1 MASDFGFVEYV
12 CDQLGA
18 AGLITH
24 RKMFG
29 EYAIYCEGKVV
40 ALVVGNQLYVKPTD
54 ATQALYGDGP
64 RGMPFPGAK
73 PWFLVQERIDDHVW
87 LCELVKATEA
97 ALPEPKVRRPRQR
110 ARRTP

>member
-12 CDQLGA
+12 CDQLSA

-40 ALVVGNQLYVKPTD
+40 ALVTDNRLFVKPTD
-54 ATQALYGDGP
+54 ATLALYGDGP
-64 RGMPFPGAK
+64 RGTPFPGAK
-73 PWFLVQERIDDHVW
+73 SWYEVQERLDDHVW
-87 LCELVKATEA
+87 LCALIRATEQ
-97 ALPEPKVRRPRQR
+97 ALPAPRLKKPRVR
-110 ARRTP
+110 AR

>member
-18 AGLITH
+18 AGVITH

-40 ALVVGNQLYVKPTD
+40 ALVTDNRLFVKPTD
-54 ATQALYGDGP
+54 ATLALYGSGP

-73 PWFLVQERIDDHVW
+73 AWYHIQERLDDHVW
-87 LCELVKATEA
+87 LCQLIQATEQ
-97 ALPEPKVRRPRQR
+97 ALPPPSLKKPRVR
-110 ARRTP
+110 AR